1 MECFEKMGICQ
12 GVGEE
17 IRPFGTKSQL
27 FLKHFGGGSFST
39 LHYDYPYQQQS
50 DKRWIYNSK
59 VLHNSILNMMRASD
73 ISVDRWE
80 VWRVASIDALTRE
93 KPVLTGRTRGR
104 LAHLAAYSPRRVK
117 TIYCAGNTSGMHGAE
132 LDVNCNYGKSNTF
145 RMFPCEFVILLS
157 FYLLQQLCLTSCI
170 NMIFDH
176 LTKDVA
182 LSKHQ
187 LETRE
192 TSASERGP
200 CTIYC
205 HLWKYLYLFL
215 LMVKFGLIF
224 FQIASCRVE

>member
-1 MECFEKMGICQ
+1 M
-12 GVGEE
+12 
-17 IRPFGTKSQL
+17 
-27 FLKHFGGGSFST
+27 
-39 LHYDYPYQQQS
+39 
-50 DKRWIYNSK
+50 
-59 VLHNSILNMMRASD
+59 LHNSILNMMRASD

-132 LDVNCNYGKSNTF
+132 LDVNCNYCKSNTF

-192 TSASERGP
+192 TSASERSP

-205 HLWKYLYLFL
+205 HL
-215 LMVKFGLIF
+215 
-224 FQIASCRVE
+224 